1 MYGLFGRWD
10 YPLVLSNVHAD
21 CNFTSCGTPLV
32 LLQCIAVNLNQDYK
46 LNKLCVTTCIL
57 SRFRS
62 RPSNTSWT
70 NVQCVDCWVGSSP
83 CSASWCMDQFLF
95 LHPFSARRYSSLF
108 FSTPIPP
115 IYTALIEVWWC
126 NGVFFMAT
134 STWGFMVGESYLAAV
149 WVILPSPFEPFWGTA
164 IRITLIKASWC
175 SDLINGVLWQ
185 LDKRKYLFVFASKE
199 TKWYFKY
206 LMREAVEN
214 A

>member
-1 MYGLFGRWD
+1 MCMHSLSGRWD

-46 LNKLCVTTCIL
+46 LNIL

-134 STWGFMVGESYLAAV
+134 STWGLWLE
-149 WVILPSPFEPFWGTA
+149 
-164 IRITLIKASWC
+164 KATW
-175 SDLINGVLWQ
+175 L
-185 LDKRKYLFVFASKE
+185 LFG
-199 TKWYFKY
+199 
-206 LMREAVEN
+206 
-214 A
+214 